1 MRTILEKE
9 GILSL
14 EDWQIDK
21 LAYSFCRNCKKEERK
36 IRLYDGKWIHVEMGG
51 GMYYLPGSYYS
62 CESPEPLNCKKC
74 GSPIDYKTTDVS
86 YYDFLCGNCLSNYHN
101 TPGDKIGIVT
111 MELRQQLEAGTHPH
125 LKYGTSCSVVITPRG
140 IFFEDIC

>member
-51 GMYYLPGSYYS
+51 GMYYLPLSYYS
-62 CESPEPLNCKKC
+62 CESLNPKQFVVRILLLIPLPKRKPC
-74 GSPIDYKTTDVS
+74 
-86 YYDFLCGNCLSNYHN
+86 
-101 TPGDKIGIVT
+101 
-111 MELRQQLEAGTHPH
+111 QLKLVE
-125 LKYGTSCSVVITPRG
+125 SQ
-140 IFFEDIC
+140 